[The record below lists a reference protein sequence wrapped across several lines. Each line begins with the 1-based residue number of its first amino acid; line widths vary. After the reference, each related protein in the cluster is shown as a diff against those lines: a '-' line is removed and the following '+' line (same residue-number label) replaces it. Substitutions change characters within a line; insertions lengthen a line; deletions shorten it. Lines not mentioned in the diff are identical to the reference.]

1 MTDTVENTHTVEEA
15 DSAENVEI
23 AGTDPGA
30 ILFGH
35 AVARSPQATYD
46 HLRRTCPVARSDFAG
61 NGSVYI
67 SRYEDVCWALRHP
80 EVFTSEGDG
89 LTIGEQP
96 LIPLQVDPPRHTQ
109 YRRFLNPRFVP
120 REIERL
126 EPEVRT
132 LVRRLLDGFADR
144 GHCDFHEEFATPLP
158 SGIFLA
164 LMGLPMSDLP
174 VFLRWRD
181 NTIRP
186 DVDPLDFDGAA
197 EIRRQTAR
205 EISDYFR
212 AAIAE
217 RRANPDEGLLSQ
229 IVHGEVAGRE
239 LTETELLGIAHL
251 LLLGGLD
258 TVTATLDCMVVFLA
272 NNPDF
277 RRQLVED
284 PSRIPGAIEE
294 LLRWETPVMVL
305 PRQVAQPFELGG
317 VQLEAGDNVT
327 LVLGAANLDDEEF
340 GDASVRL
347 GRDPNRHVAFGGGH
361 HLCLGAHLA
370 RLEIRV
376 ALEEFHARIP
386 DYRISEGAELRFSPG
401 IRQAEQLLLEWDS

>member
-1 MTDTVENTHTVEEA
+1 MTDT
-15 DSAENVEI
+15 AESL
-23 AGTDPGA
+23 DPGER
-30 ILFGH
+30 LFGH
-35 AVARSPQATYD
+35 AVAAAPQETYD
-46 HLRRTCPVARSDFAG
+46 RLRRTCPVARSEFG
-61 NGSVYI
+61 GKGSVYI
-67 SRYEDVCWALRHP
+67 SRYDDVCWALRHP
-80 EVFTSEGDG
+80 EVFTSEGDAIA
-89 LTIGEQP
+89 IGEQP

-126 EPEVRT
+126 EPDVRALVRT
-132 LVRRLLDGFADR
+132 LLDGFADR
-144 GHCDFHEEFATPLP
+144 GHCDFHDEFATPLP

-164 LMGLPMSDLP
+164 LMGLPMSDLAM
-174 VFLRWRD
+174 FLRWRD

-197 EIRRQTAR
+197 AIRKQTAH

-217 RRANPDEGLLSQ
+217 RRADPDDALLSQ
-229 IVHGEVAGRE
+229 IVHGEVGGRA

-272 NNPDF
+272 THPEF
-277 RRQLVED
+277 RQLLVDD
-284 PSRIPGAIEE
+284 PGRIPGAIEE

-305 PRQVAQPFELGG
+305 PRTIATAVELGG
-317 VQLEAGDNVT
+317 VALEPGDNVA

-340 GDASVRL
+340 GDTEVRL

-370 RLEIRV
+370 RLELRV
-376 ALEEFHARIP
+376 AFEELHARIP
-386 DYRISEGAELRFSPG
+386 DYRIGESAELRFSPG
-401 IRQAEQLLLEWDS
+401 IRQAESLLLEWDV